1 MNSESYPMDFNQ
13 FVVSSDSHSMKMVD
27 SDGEYD
33 SASRTSDNNLD
44 EGSSNWDDSDDFWLQ

>member
-1 MNSESYPMDFNQ
+1 MNSE
-13 FVVSSDSHSMKMVD
+13 MKMVD